1 MNNTSF
7 SQERTVE
14 VLKNLAENQSKIA
27 EVHGE
32 LKLALDRLEQNFTNI
47 KESIDLN
54 NAIVD
59 KANET
64 ISDTTTVI
72 DGIKDIIK
80 EFSIYASNRENA
92 DKHLTDNMNLLS
104 DMWQGSLD
112 VFSET
117 KDIMDNIHKYAEV
130 LSSERVT
137 ILSKLPS
144 KKYGMFDIS
153 MLEEWLIDAMA
164 SLIQQMSFET
174 VTYNSVEQWIVK
186 NLQAYERENGYSEL
200 PRFKDLNEQ
209 VKIFT
214 IYRDKIKKEYNT
226 TVIFD
231 IMYWAILVIYQCTLH
246 GVEFINHPMFSKLLE
261 MAKNLEDK
269 VYG

>member
-32 LKLALDRLEQNFTNI
+32 LKLALERLEQNFTNI

-144 KKYGMFDIS
+144 KK
-153 MLEEWLIDAMA
+153 
-164 SLIQQMSFET
+164 
-174 VTYNSVEQWIVK
+174 
-186 NLQAYERENGYSEL
+186 
-200 PRFKDLNEQ
+200 
-209 VKIFT
+209 
-214 IYRDKIKKEYNT
+214 
-226 TVIFD
+226 
-231 IMYWAILVIYQCTLH
+231 
-246 GVEFINHPMFSKLLE
+246 
-261 MAKNLEDK
+261 
-269 VYG
+269 